1 MLTILYIHFFLE
13 IIHYISLTIEWER
26 CLIVWCYFIHILKKF
41 DKAAFSK
48 QKKGNKTWEMFKVR
62 EIDKKWMNIY
72 LQKLTFTWLIFVCAN
87 LYPTNFWWFAIFSVT
102 ISLFLLLPLATFFV
116 IYNGKLLNFL
126 IYYFLCAQNWYFTD
140 SHRCVLQCFFTAY
153 CTNIASNFF

>member
-1 MLTILYIHFFLE
+1 MLTILYIHFSLE

-26 CLIVWCYFIHILKKF
+26 CLIVWCHFIHILKKF

-87 LYPTNFWWFAIFSVT
+87 LYPTNFDF
-102 ISLFLLLPLATFFV
+102 FLQFPYFFYCLSRLYFFFFV
-116 IYNGKLLNFL
+116 TYNGKLLNFL
-126 IYYFLCAQNWYFTD
+126 IYFLCAQNWSFTD
-140 SHRCVLQCFFTAY
+140 SHRCVLQCFFSAY
-153 CTNIASNFF
+153 CTNIASNFFNF